1 MAALARLKL
10 NCSGEVA
17 VGFWRV
23 GPGLCAALILGGRS
37 GIYGPG
43 NRKLSQMRCFS
54 VIREDNGDR
63 TTGGGLK
70 LKEGRFRLDLRRKSF
85 ARWAVRP
92 RHSCPQS
99 CGAPLLEVL
108 KDEHHLGWWGATNPW
123 QGLGL
128 DGL

>member
-1 MAALARLKL
+1 M
-10 NCSGEVA
+10 
-17 VGFWRV
+17 
-23 GPGLCAALILGGRS
+23 CAALILGGRS

-85 ARWAVRP
+85 ARRAVRP

-108 KDEHHLGWWGATNPW
+108 KDEPWGTWAGGGQPTHGRGWDWMVLKVPSNLSHSVVLW
-123 QGLGL
+123 
-128 DGL
+128 